1 MLTKKKIQKS
11 KAKTKPK
18 VRFKL
23 PLINI
28 IAMQLR
34 DKGYFAEIDCFSDK
48 SASWIVMSKVPR
60 VKQISEGK
68 EQLIHMTFNY
78 EGTIMTDIQYTE
90 EIFRLQTLG
99 QKVVM

>member
-1 MLTKKKIQKS
+1 MATKKKTQKP

-18 VRFKL
+18 IKVKL
-23 PLINI
+23 ALMDI

-60 VKQISEGK
+60 IKQISEGK

-78 EGTIMTDIQYTE
+78 EGTIITDIQYTE